1 MHFICVRTTLVAA
14 VNGHV
19 YDLVSVSLVC
29 LLQPLR
35 LRPSFVFSS
44 TFVKGIFVTSRLS
57 LIFFYEGCSLW
68 WAISGLYHN
77 R

>member
-1 MHFICVRTTLVAA
+1 MCDREVSIYMHFICVRTTLVAA

-35 LRPSFVFSS
+35 LSS
-44 TFVKGIFVTSRLS
+44 LFRVQFYLRKRDFRDLSSITVIFL
-57 LIFFYEGCSLW
+57 
-68 WAISGLYHN
+68 
-77 R
+77 